1 MNAGQKRFVKKVA
14 LNFVVVILIAIGA
27 MTVNEWLP
35 AGWLTAHHVVVEGV
49 ALLVFIVV
57 GALAQREGPLPSR
70 AERHA
75 ALNRVYDEHPAA
87 KVYLALY
94 CMALAVALYLV
105 GTHHIDL
112 AEIGF
117 LGLLGAVLLMM
128 LPVFLIKLKEA
139 YDAAREE
146 E

>member
-1 MNAGQKRFVKKVA
+1 MNIDQKGFVKKVA
-14 LNFVVVILIAIGA
+14 LNIALVILIAVVAI
-27 MTVNEWLP
+27 MINELLP
-35 AGWLTAHHVVVEGV
+35 AGWLTAHHGTVEGI
-49 ALLVFIVV
+49 ALLLFIVV

-70 AERHA
+70 AEQHA
-75 ALNRVYDEHPAA
+75 ALNRVYDEHPWA

-94 CMALAVALYLV
+94 CMALALGLYLV

-112 AEIGF
+112 AKVGF
-117 LGLLGAVLLMM
+117 LGLLGVVLLLM

-139 YDAAREE
+139 YDAAGEE

>member
-1 MNAGQKRFVKKVA
+1 MNTNQKRFVKKVA
-14 LNFVVVILIAIGA
+14 LDITVMILIAVA
-27 MTVNEWLP
+27 AVKVNERIP
-35 AGWLTAHHVVVEGV
+35 AGWLTAHHGTVEGV

-75 ALNRVYDEHPAA
+75 ALNRVYDEHPWA

-94 CMALAVALYLV
+94 CFVLAVGLYLV

-112 AEIGF
+112 VEVGF
-117 LGLLGAVLLMM
+117 LGLLGVLLLMM
-128 LPVFLIKLKEA
+128 LPVFIIKLKEA
-139 YDAAREE
+139 YDAAGEE